1 MEARSRTRRRE
12 EGVLIES
19 AGSLCEELADVL
31 EQHGS
36 VYAPLPLLRRIDDRR
51 EDGLAAAACD
61 HVVARCVGRGG
72 GGLNVGRLA
81 REEDGVTV
89 DISLSLQS
97 LIEEENVSHS
107 NPLQLASHLGDLL
120 THVGRH

>member
-1 MEARSRTRRRE
+1 MHFMFRWNVDRLRVAKK
-12 EGVLIES
+12 
-19 AGSLCEELADVL
+19 

-81 REEDGVTV
+81 REEDGVAV
-89 DISLSLQS
+89 NISLSLQS
-97 LIEEENVSHS
+97 LIEEENVSQDRKSHS
-107 NPLQLASHLGDLL
+107 L
-120 THVGRH
+120 